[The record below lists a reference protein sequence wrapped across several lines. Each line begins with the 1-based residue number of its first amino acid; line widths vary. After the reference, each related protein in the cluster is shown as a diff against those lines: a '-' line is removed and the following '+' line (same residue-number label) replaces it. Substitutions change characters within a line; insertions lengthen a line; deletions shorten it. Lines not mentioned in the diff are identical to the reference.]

1 MHWGY
6 VSEVLGGDGTEQD
19 IYLLGVNSAVQEFTG
34 KVIAVYH
41 RYDDNETKWIV
52 VPCDDDGIIPNDI
65 EIPTDNE
72 IYAQISFQEQF
83 FCGVIVK

>member
-1 MHWGY
+1 MYYHA
-6 VSEVLGGDGTEQD
+6 SQIKDIKVLEPRKSNHN
-19 IYLLGVNSAVQEFTG
+19 IPLVYLSVKRENTLV
-34 KVIAVYH
+34 
-41 RYDDNETKWIV
+41 WIV